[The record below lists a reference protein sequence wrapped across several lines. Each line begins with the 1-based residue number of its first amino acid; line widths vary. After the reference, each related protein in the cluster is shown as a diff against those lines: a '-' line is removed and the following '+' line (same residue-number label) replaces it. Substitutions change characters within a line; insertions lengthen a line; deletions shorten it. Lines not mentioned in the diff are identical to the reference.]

1 MNKNVHVHM
10 YNIWV
15 VSRIC
20 YWPFTVVRVATSLH
34 KVARE
39 VSLNKIA
46 DVAIHTCSKRIAK
59 ACACSNTR
67 ATRGAD

>member
-1 MNKNVHVHM
+1 MLLAIHCS
-10 YNIWV
+10 
-15 VSRIC
+15 SRGNN
-20 YWPFTVVRVATSLH
+20 LH

>member
-1 MNKNVHVHM
+1 MNRM
-10 YNIWV
+10 YTCTCISV

-20 YWPFTVVRVATSLH
+20 YWSCTVVRVATSLN

-46 DVAIHTCSKRIAK
+46 DVAIHTCSSTMMTLKCVEKFAV
-59 ACACSNTR
+59 
-67 ATRGAD
+67 